1 MKSPVAPNSTLSIKS
16 RLGLAFA
23 AVITLI
29 VVLSFVSIQRVR
41 GISANLA
48 EVNEVNSVKQR
59 YAINFR
65 GSVHDR
71 AISLRD
77 VVLDATLDEVARE
90 VADIERLTT
99 NYANSAGP
107 LDEMMQRTEHV
118 TAGEKEILDSIKT
131 TEQVTVPLIERVVR
145 LRREGKNAEAQQVL
159 VAEARP
165 QFVNWLR
172 QINLYIDLQEAKN
185 KTIGAQT
192 TEIASTFT
200 MFMTVLAFL
209 ALAVGAFAAW
219 WAINSLR
226 PLQELTGRMGLLA
239 AGDLAVDVP
248 STARRDEIGE
258 IARAVAVFKANG
270 LERIRMEREAREQQ
284 AAADA
289 ALAAKDQAFLAEQQR
304 VMQAMASALSDLAAG
319 DLTVRAD
326 MNVAE
331 GYQSLM
337 RDFNRAVERLATQ
350 LEQVQ
355 AAAEQVASAGS
366 EITAGSESLAR
377 GASEQAAGLE
387 AVGSKVEHV
396 ASMAAQSADNAAEAQ
411 RLAVAARHHSEEG
424 TVRMRRLTQAVTEIR
439 QASVDTSKIL
449 KTIEEIAFQTNLL
462 ALNAAVEA
470 ARAGD
475 AGRGFAVVAEEVR
488 SLAIRSSEA
497 SKTTAA
503 LIEKSMLSAE
513 QGVALNAEVLESLEQ
528 IARQVARS
536 AEVTEE
542 ITRAAREQ
550 ASGVSQIN
558 ESIAQING
566 VTQQVAANAE
576 ESASAANE
584 LESQAQVLHEAVS
597 QFSLGKTHRGRTQL
611 HRPSASGR
619 TAAGRSAS
627 ARPSFTSRATVTAAS
642 GWQDAEAVDD
652 EVAALF

>member
-1 MKSPVAPNSTLSIKS
+1 MKSPVAPHSTLSIKS

-99 NYANSAGP
+99 NYAKSAGP
-107 LDEMMQRTEHV
+107 LDDMMQRAEYV

-131 TEQVTVPLIERVVR
+131 TEQITVPLIDRVVR
-145 LRREGKNAEAQQVL
+145 LRREGRNAEAQQVL

-209 ALAVGAFAAW
+209 AIAVGAFAAW

-248 STARRDEIGE
+248 STARGDEIGE
-258 IARAVAVFKANG
+258 IARAVAVFKSNG

-284 AAADA
+284 AATDA

-331 GYQSLM
+331 GYQPLM

-503 LIEKSMLSAE
+503 LIEKSMTSAE

-597 QFSLGKTHRGRTQL
+597 QFNLGNTRGGRTL
-611 HRPSASGR
+611 RRPSVASR
-619 TAAGRSAS
+619 SVPSRSAS
-627 ARPSFTSRATVTAAS
+627 SRPAFTSRAAATTAT